1 MPSLSELQACFWL
14 PIRGM
19 QDQGICL
26 PRVRCLYQKMYAVW
40 EMCRQRVSRDISFG
54 EHLPYLSAYW
64 SAACRFTSLWKI
76 DVLFYPSDG
85 YSPNIAFLLLMP
97 PSMWG
102 NLTIFLTRKRTKRK
116 IQFAISG
123 SAADGIVKKE
133 KKNKKI
139 RKTQKWKDGFAI
151 ELWAVGSAKLTMEV
165 GDFWL
170 KYFFELFWNGSNF
183 VLVQSAWD

>member
-1 MPSLSELQACFWL
+1 
-14 PIRGM
+14 
-19 QDQGICL
+19 
-26 PRVRCLYQKMYAVW
+26 
-40 EMCRQRVSRDISFG
+40 
-54 EHLPYLSAYW
+54 
-64 SAACRFTSLWKI
+64 
-76 DVLFYPSDG
+76 
-85 YSPNIAFLLLMP
+85 MP

-151 ELWAVGSAKLTMEV
+151 EL
-165 GDFWL
+165 
-170 KYFFELFWNGSNF
+170 
-183 VLVQSAWD
+183 